1 MKMDTITI
9 LRDLW
14 RKRLIVVAVAAFAL
28 LVGLAVVYKIS
39 FPLESRKYAVGIA
52 SARILVDT
60 PNSQVVEVAPEG
72 SDSLGVRANL
82 LASLMV
88 DGDVKEAI
96 ARRAGLPAEKLISLT
111 DAVTAPAAAA
121 VKPPTKDD
129 FVINT
134 HVVTNTGGAELP
146 IIEVEAQAPNRESAA
161 KLGNA
166 AVEGLRDYLSSKAG
180 MQRVADQ
187 DRLQVTGLGAPQAT
201 TAVRGPS
208 LMTGMLAS
216 IVVFLLGCAAIVAA
230 SALSRGL
237 RAAAAREA
245 LGEDAQPVHP
255 VAPEVR
261 AVPDAGAATPA
272 PARPRPVAPKRPVTP
287 PPPPSSGGW
296 LSAPSRPSLVVTPP
310 PDEDQAESA

>member
-1 MKMDTITI
+1 M
-9 LRDLW
+9 
-14 RKRLIVVAVAAFAL
+14 
-28 LVGLAVVYKIS
+28 
-39 FPLESRKYAVGIA
+39 GIA

-96 ARRAGLPAEKLISLT
+96 ARRAGLPPEKLISVT

-121 VKPPTKDD
+121 VKPPTQDD
-129 FVINT
+129 FVIST

-146 IIEVEAQAPNRESAA
+146 IIEVEAQAPNREAAA

-166 AVEGLRDYLSSKAG
+166 AVDGLRDYLSSKAG

-201 TAVRGPS
+201 TTVRGPS

-216 IVVFLLGCAAIVAA
+216 IVVFLLGCAAIVAVT
-230 SALSRGL
+230 ALSRGL
-237 RAAAAREA
+237 RAAAVREA
-245 LGEDAQPVHP
+245 AGEG
-255 VAPEVR
+255 PEPVR
-261 AVPDAGAATPA
+261 AVVPDVHAVPTAGSA
-272 PARPRPVAPKRPVTP
+272 PAASRPRPVTSARPVTP
-287 PPPPSSGGW
+287 PPPSGGDW

-310 PDEDQAESA
+310 PDQDQAESA